1 MGRSL
6 PLNHYRIKAV
16 KEGIQRAH
24 VEGGTQQRVRRALSW
39 EVFKG
44 MEGVAKE
51 WGVGERVASIG
62 LALTYLLL
70 LRASKLLAEDDGR
83 VHTVN
88 GLRGI
93 NVAFYE
99 GERQVEEGS
108 SPAVDTVEVRFRGS
122 KGDQSRRGA
131 VLVRTRGDR
140 GKGAKQWS

>member
-44 MEGVAKE
+44 MEGAAKE

-70 LRASKLLAEDDGR
+70 LRVSELSFWECSRHVLPE
-83 VHTVN
+83 
-88 GLRGI
+88 RG
-93 NVAFYE
+93 
-99 GERQVEEGS
+99 
-108 SPAVDTVEVRFRGS
+108 
-122 KGDQSRRGA
+122 
-131 VLVRTRGDR
+131 
-140 GKGAKQWS
+140 